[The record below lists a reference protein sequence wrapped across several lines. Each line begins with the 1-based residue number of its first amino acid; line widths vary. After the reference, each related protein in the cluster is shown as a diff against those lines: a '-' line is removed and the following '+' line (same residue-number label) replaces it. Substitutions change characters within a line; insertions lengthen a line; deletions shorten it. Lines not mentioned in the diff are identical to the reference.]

1 MASAECKSGEEKL
14 EIKEKLIP
22 ENRRTKYRSS
32 SGKGIQIF
40 IYGVYR
46 YKRFTGMFTRKSKAV
61 SKVSLFFSLEAGT
74 SFLYAFASSF
84 FK

>member
-46 YKRFTGMFTRKSKAV
+46 YKRFFNTFKTKNRNVYKEKQSNFEGFT
-61 SKVSLFFSLEAGT
+61 FFLA
-74 SFLYAFASSF
+74 
-84 FK
+84 